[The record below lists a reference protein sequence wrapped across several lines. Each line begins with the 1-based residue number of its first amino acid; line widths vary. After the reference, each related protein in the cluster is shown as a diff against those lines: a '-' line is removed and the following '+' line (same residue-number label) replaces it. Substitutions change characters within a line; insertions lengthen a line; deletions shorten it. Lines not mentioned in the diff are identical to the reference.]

1 MTKKLLAV
9 VLGLSAWIGGTV
21 AATIGN
27 GTAAQASPLFVL
39 QQAHADY
46 TPSLDGNTPLFILLL
61 GSDSRP
67 GVTPMNRGRS
77 DSIHILG
84 INPAAHRATVFG
96 IPRDSY
102 VPLSTGGT
110 DKINAAMP
118 IGGPEAEV
126 QTVEN
131 VTGIKFAYYVL
142 TGFQQVTQAVNQIG
156 GLEVNVPYSVVGY
169 QQTFPSGLHRM
180 TGQEVLGY
188 SRTRHSLPLGD
199 FDRSLNQGVVLTS
212 ALTQFRNE
220 YAKDP
225 TRLYDWLGAGLRTVE
240 TTVPLDE
247 LIKLAGL
254 AQSIPASR
262 VTNLVALGTS
272 AMQGTQ
278 SIVNLSPEN
287 QALWQDMNQDGY
299 ILSKDIPRKPRPRRS
314 RSSDQSF
321 VSTYAHVADVE
332 HALDQQQRRGQ
343 PAADP
348 KRQVHH
354 RPASSATSAATSAS
368 WLSSHGV
375 NSSPTVTG
383 NDDWN
388 TIAPV
393 MLPIASVSFR
403 RRTQSTLL
411 NFSGSSVA
419 SGATSSENASG
430 GIPAAVPDVA
440 DRADEDLAPPTMQ
453 PERERDLHERRRGRT
468 VLRPRRQARR
478 SSREPAHT

>member
-1 MTKKLLAV
+1 
-9 VLGLSAWIGGTV
+9 
-21 AATIGN
+21 
-27 GTAAQASPLFVL
+27 
-39 QQAHADY
+39 
-46 TPSLDGNTPLFILLL
+46 
-61 GSDSRP
+61 
-67 GVTPMNRGRS
+67 MNRGRS

-299 ILSKDIPRKPRPRRS
+299 ILSKDDPEGSHARAAPVARIRASSARSPRS
-314 RSSDQSF
+314 RRRTPPGSAAAAR
-321 VSTYAHVADVE
+321 TA
-332 HALDQQQRRGQ
+332 RRGCE
-343 PAADP
+343 ACRYITD
-348 KRQVHH
+348 
-354 RPASSATSAATSAS
+354 PASSATSGGDQRLVAQLATAS
-368 WLSSHGV
+368 TAGR
-375 NSSPTVTG
+375 SSPGTTTG
-383 NDDWN
+383 
-388 TIAPV
+388 TPSRPV
-393 MLPIASVSFR
+393 MFPSARVSFR

-419 SGATSSENASG
+419 T
-430 GIPAAVPDVA
+430 
-440 DRADEDLAPPTMQ
+440 RRHQ
-453 PERERDLHERRRGRT
+453 QRERERRHVEA
-468 VLRPRRQARR
+468 RPTMSDRAR
-478 SSREPAHT
+478 

>member
-1 MTKKLLAV
+1 MIAGVVVALVVIGGLWFLFGRGKDSIITLLIGQSEAPVPTFSFKTVVPKYEALATNLDKKKLEKAAKHAAPTIQHVTTQFLQAGYVDPDGWGDAGSINDFFTDDAKQQVDANIDTLTLGKNASDTVDTFTPAKKGTRHQGDVADRQQPERHPRQRRVHVQGHDRQHRRNHVEGHRHRHAVPGARRQRLEDRSVPHRPGRETPQGIVGLRVGVGSHVMTKKLLAV

-131 VTGIKFAYYVL
+131 VTGIKFDYYVL

-225 TRLYDWLGAGLRTVE
+225 TRLV
-240 TTVPLDE
+240 
-247 LIKLAGL
+247 
-254 AQSIPASR
+254 
-262 VTNLVALGTS
+262 
-272 AMQGTQ
+272 
-278 SIVNLSPEN
+278 
-287 QALWQDMNQDGY
+287 
-299 ILSKDIPRKPRPRRS
+299 
-314 RSSDQSF
+314 
-321 VSTYAHVADVE
+321 
-332 HALDQQQRRGQ
+332 
-343 PAADP
+343 
-348 KRQVHH
+348 
-354 RPASSATSAATSAS
+354 
-368 WLSSHGV
+368 
-375 NSSPTVTG
+375 
-383 NDDWN
+383 
-388 TIAPV
+388 
-393 MLPIASVSFR
+393 
-403 RRTQSTLL
+403 
-411 NFSGSSVA
+411 
-419 SGATSSENASG
+419 
-430 GIPAAVPDVA
+430 
-440 DRADEDLAPPTMQ
+440 
-453 PERERDLHERRRGRT
+453 
-468 VLRPRRQARR
+468 
-478 SSREPAHT
+478 